1 MTEEKIINWR
11 AMDSR
16 QRDQLM
22 VEKVLGYSLELVQDS
37 IDKIP
42 RYSTSLD
49 AAWLLWPKLAEG
61 DDGKAFVRQCKFM
74 CAWTEDDD
82 VEHYDWRTYNAYR
95 PFLEIGDMSSVTSE
109 RICIAMLRAFDYT
122 VLTEEVS
129 Q

>member
-1 MTEEKIINWR
+1 MEPINWP
-11 AMDSR
+11 ALTPE

-49 AAWLLWPKLAEG
+49 AAWLLWPKLQEASDE
-61 DDGKAFVRQCKFM
+61 VLCKFK
-74 CAWTEDDD
+74 CAWDDD
-82 VEHYDWRTYNAYR
+82 DEMSMDDWQWYDPSI
-95 PFLEIGDMSSVTSE
+95 PFLTVGQMADVTPE
-109 RICIAMLRAFDYT
+109 RICVAMLRAFDYE